1 MSLMRLIFRNYLY
14 KYNMKHLEKIY
25 DKILNRESL
34 EEMLNLW
41 RKEGKTIV
49 FSNGCF
55 DILHRGHVEYL
66 SKAADLGDILI
77 IGLNTDAS
85 VRRIKGPSRPVNDEK
100 ARAVVLAALEFVD
113 AIMFFEE
120 DTPYNLIK
128 TVQPDVLV
136 KGKDYKAEDIV
147 GYDIVTNKGGKVETI
162 ELVEGFSTTN
172 IVNSMN
178 S

>member
-1 MSLMRLIFRNYLY
+1 
-14 KYNMKHLEKIY
+14 MKHLEKIY
-25 DKILNRESL
+25 NKILNKESL
-34 EEMLNLW
+34 EEKLNLW

-113 AIMFFEE
+113 AIMFFDE

-128 TVQPDVLV
+128 NVQPDVLV

-172 IVNSMN
+172 ILKHFNQS
-178 S
+178 

>member
-1 MSLMRLIFRNYLY
+1 
-14 KYNMKHLEKIY
+14 MKHLEKIY
-25 DKILNRESL
+25 DKILDDKSL
-34 EEMLNLW
+34 DERLNLW
-41 RKEGKTIV
+41 REEGRTIV

-77 IGLNTDAS
+77 IGLNTDDS
-85 VRRIKGPSRPVNDEK
+85 VKRLKGPSRPVNDEK
-100 ARAVVLAALEFVD
+100 ARAEVLAALEFVD

-128 TVQPDVLV
+128 RVQPDVLV

-147 GYDIVTNKGGKVETI
+147 GYDIVTAKGGKVETI
-162 ELVEGFSTTN
+162 ELVEGFSTTKT
-172 IVNSMN
+172 IEKMRM
-178 S
+178 

>member
-1 MSLMRLIFRNYLY
+1 
-14 KYNMKHLEKIY
+14 MKHLEKIN
-25 DKILNRESL
+25 DKILDNKSL
-34 EEMLNLW
+34 DEKLSHW
-41 RKEGKTIV
+41 RVEGKTIV

-85 VRRIKGPSRPVNDEK
+85 VRRLKGPSRPVNDEK

-113 AIMFFEE
+113 AIMLFEE
-120 DTPYNLIK
+120 DTPYDLIK
-128 TVQPDVLV
+128 RIQPDVLV

-147 GYDIVTNKGGKVETI
+147 GYDIVINKGGKVETI
-162 ELVEGFSTTN
+162 ELVEGFSTTKILN
-172 IVNSMN
+172 QSSKPNL
-178 S
+178 

>member
-1 MSLMRLIFRNYLY
+1 
-14 KYNMKHLEKIY
+14 MKHLEKIY
-25 DKILNRESL
+25 DKILDDKSL
-34 EEMLNLW
+34 DKKLNLW
-41 RKEGKTIV
+41 REEGKSIV

-77 IGLNTDAS
+77 IGLNTDDS
-85 VRRIKGPSRPVNDEK
+85 VRRLKGPSRPVNDEK

-128 TVQPDVLV
+128 RVQPDVLV

-147 GYDIVTNKGGKVETI
+147 GYDIVTAKGGKVETI
-162 ELVEGFSTTN
+162 ELVEGFSTTKT
-172 IVNSMN
+172 IEKMRM
-178 S
+178 